1 MKARFSTRIGA
12 VVAAAGLVAGLGAC
26 SSDDNNSAADKS
38 QDTIKVVTSTKVWAD
53 IADAVTDDEKVS
65 IDPII
70 SSNDIDPHSY
80 EPAASDMAK
89 VEKADILVAGGG
101 HYDAWL
107 TSSLRDAQDKVIIS
121 ALPMD
126 EHGHDHDHEHDHE
139 GEDAHEHDHE
149 GHEHEAEDAHEHDH
163 EGHDH
168 EAEDA
173 HDHEHEGH
181 DHEGEDAHE
190 HDQEGH
196 EHHHHDGETN
206 EHIWYDT
213 DAVEE
218 TAQQLADALTKK
230 GAKADMEAVDKEL
243 KAIEKSKSKIK
254 AAKVAQ
260 VHPLADD
267 ILKDTKVK
275 DITPKGYRQSTLNES
290 EPSAADVNEMLKLI
304 ESGDL
309 DYLIDA
315 PQTHDQVSQRLV
327 EAAKAKG
334 VKIIN
339 VYESPSAD
347 QSFFDL
353 YKQTLS
359 ELESA

>member
-1 MKARFSTRIGA
+1 MKARFSTRIA
-12 VVAAAGLVAGLGAC
+12 ALVASAGLIAGLGAC
-26 SSDDNNSAADKS
+26 SSNDDSATPAGES
-38 QDTIKVVTSTKVWAD
+38 EGTIKVVTSTKVWAD

-70 SSNDIDPHSY
+70 ASNDIDPHSY
-80 EPAASDMAK
+80 EPAAADMAK
-89 VEKADILVAGGG
+89 VEQADILVAGGG

-107 TSSLRDAQDKVIIS
+107 TASLRDAEDKVIIS
-121 ALPMD
+121 ALPQEEGHDHDHDHEGHDDQD
-126 EHGHDHDHEHDHE
+126 EHAGHNHDHDHGHGHDHDHE
-139 GEDAHEHDHE
+139 
-149 GHEHEAEDAHEHDH
+149 
-163 EGHDH
+163 GHD
-168 EAEDA
+168 
-173 HDHEHEGH
+173 EHG
-181 DHEGEDAHE
+181 D
-190 HDQEGH
+190 H
-196 EHHHHDGETN
+196 EHHHHDGEAN
-206 EHIWYDT
+206 EHVWYDT

-218 TAQQLADALTKK
+218 TAEQLAEALNKM
-230 GAKADMEAVDKEL
+230 GAKADTKTVDEQLKDIEEA
-243 KAIEKSKSKIK
+243 KSKIQ

-290 EPSAADVNEMLKLI
+290 EPSASDVNEMLKLI
-304 ESGDL
+304 ESGEL

-334 VKIIN
+334 IKIIN
-339 VYESPSAD
+339 VFESPSAD

-359 ELESA
+359 EMESA

>member
-1 MKARFSTRIGA
+1 MKARFSTRIA
-12 VVAAAGLVAGLGAC
+12 ALVASAGLVAGLGAC
-26 SSDDNNSAADKS
+26 SSNDDSATSAGKS
-38 QDTIKVVTSTKVWAD
+38 EDTIKVVTSTKVWAD
-53 IADAVTDDEKVS
+53 VADAVTDDEKVS

-70 SSNDIDPHSY
+70 ASNDIDPHSY
-80 EPAASDMAK
+80 EPAAADMAK
-89 VEKADILVAGGG
+89 VEDADILVAGGG

-107 TSSLRDAQDKVIIS
+107 TSSLRDAKDKVIIS
-121 ALPMD
+121 ALPQ
-126 EHGHDHDHEHDHE
+126 EEGHDHDHDHDY
-139 GEDAHEHDHE
+139 E
-149 GHEHEAEDAHEHDH
+149 GHDDHDH

-168 EAEDA
+168 EGHND
-173 HDHEHEGH
+173 HDHG
-181 DHEGEDAHE
+181 DH
-190 HDQEGH
+190 EGH
-196 EHHHHDGETN
+196 EHHHDGEAN
-206 EHIWYDT
+206 EHVWYDT

-218 TAQQLADALTKK
+218 TAEQLAEALTKR
-230 GAKADMEAVDKEL
+230 GAKADTKAVDKEI
-243 KAIEKSKSKIK
+243 KDIEEAKSKLK

-267 ILKDTKVK
+267 ILKDTKVE

-290 EPSAADVNEMLKLI
+290 EPSASDVNEMLKLI
-304 ESGDL
+304 ESGEL

-334 VKIIN
+334 VKI
-339 VYESPSAD
+339 VDVFESPSAD

-359 ELESA
+359 DMESA

>member
-1 MKARFSTRIGA
+1 MKARFSTRIA
-12 VVAAAGLVAGLGAC
+12 ALVASAGLVAGLGAC
-26 SSDDNNSAADKS
+26 SSNDDSATSAGKS
-38 QDTIKVVTSTKVWAD
+38 EDTIKVVTSTKVWAD

-70 SSNDIDPHSY
+70 ASNDIDPHSY
-80 EPAASDMAK
+80 EPAAADMAK
-89 VEKADILVAGGG
+89 VEDADILVAGGG

-107 TSSLRDAQDKVIIS
+107 TSSLRDAKDKVIIS
-121 ALPMD
+121 ALPQ
-126 EHGHDHDHEHDHE
+126 EEGHNHDHDHEGHD
-139 GEDAHEHDHE
+139 HDHE
-149 GHEHEAEDAHEHDH
+149 GHEHDG
-163 EGHDH
+163 EGHD
-168 EAEDA
+168 
-173 HDHEHEGH
+173 DH
-181 DHEGEDAHE
+181 
-190 HDQEGH
+190 EGH
-196 EHHHHDGETN
+196 EHHHHDGEAN
-206 EHIWYDT
+206 EHVWYDT

-218 TAQQLADALTKK
+218 TAEQLAEALTKL
-230 GAKADMEAVDKEL
+230 GAKADTKAVDKEI
-243 KAIEKSKSKIK
+243 KDIEEAKSKLK

-267 ILKDTKVK
+267 ILKDTKVE

-290 EPSAADVNEMLKLI
+290 EPSASDVNEMLKLI
-304 ESGDL
+304 ESGEL

-334 VKIIN
+334 VKI
-339 VYESPSAD
+339 VDVFESPSAD

-359 ELESA
+359 DMESA

>member
-1 MKARFSTRIGA
+1 MKARFSTRIA
-12 VVAAAGLVAGLGAC
+12 ALVASAGLIAGLGAC
-26 SSDDNNSAADKS
+26 SSNDDSAAPAGES
-38 QDTIKVVTSTKVWAD
+38 EGTIKVVTSTKVWAD

-70 SSNDIDPHSY
+70 ASNDIDPHSY
-80 EPAASDMAK
+80 EPAAADMAK
-89 VEKADILVAGGG
+89 VEQADILVAGGG

-107 TSSLRDAQDKVIIS
+107 TASLRDAEDKVIIS
-121 ALPMD
+121 ALPQ
-126 EHGHDHDHEHDHE
+126 EEGHDHDHE
-139 GEDAHEHDHE
+139 
-149 GHEHEAEDAHEHDH
+149 
-163 EGHDH
+163 GHD
-168 EAEDA
+168 D
-173 HDHEHEGH
+173 HDEHG
-181 DHEGEDAHE
+181 D
-190 HDQEGH
+190 H
-196 EHHHHDGETN
+196 EHHHHDGEAN
-206 EHIWYDT
+206 EHVWYDT

-218 TAQQLADALTKK
+218 TAEQLAEALNKM
-230 GAKADMEAVDKEL
+230 GAKADTKTVDEQLKDIEEA
-243 KAIEKSKSKIK
+243 KSKLQ

-290 EPSAADVNEMLKLI
+290 EPSASDVNEMLKLI
-304 ESGDL
+304 ESGKL

-334 VKIIN
+334 IKIIN
-339 VYESPSAD
+339 VFESPSAD

-359 ELESA
+359 EMESA

>member
-1 MKARFSTRIGA
+1 MKARFSTRIA
-12 VVAAAGLVAGLGAC
+12 ALVASAGLVAGLGAC
-26 SSDDNNSAADKS
+26 SSNDDSATSAGKS
-38 QDTIKVVTSTKVWAD
+38 EDTIKVVTSTKVWAD
-53 IADAVTDDEKVS
+53 VADAVTDDEKVS

-70 SSNDIDPHSY
+70 ASNDIDPHSY
-80 EPAASDMAK
+80 EPAAADMAK
-89 VEKADILVAGGG
+89 VEDADILVAGGG

-107 TSSLRDAQDKVIIS
+107 TSSLRDAKDKVIIS
-121 ALPMD
+121 ALPQ
-126 EHGHDHDHEHDHE
+126 EEGHDHDH
-139 GEDAHEHDHE
+139 DHE
-149 GHEHEAEDAHEHDH
+149 GHDHDH

-168 EAEDA
+168 EGHND
-173 HDHEHEGH
+173 HDHG
-181 DHEGEDAHE
+181 DH
-190 HDQEGH
+190 EGH
-196 EHHHHDGETN
+196 EHHHDGEAN
-206 EHIWYDT
+206 EHVWYDT

-218 TAQQLADALTKK
+218 TAEQLAEALTKM
-230 GAKADMEAVDKEL
+230 GAKADTKAVDKEI
-243 KAIEKSKSKIK
+243 KDIEEAKSKLK

-267 ILKDTKVK
+267 ILKDTKVE

-290 EPSAADVNEMLKLI
+290 EPSASDVNEMLKLI
-304 ESGDL
+304 ESGEL

-334 VKIIN
+334 VKI
-339 VYESPSAD
+339 VDVFESPSAD

-359 ELESA
+359 DMESA

>member
-1 MKARFSTRIGA
+1 MKARFSTRIA
-12 VVAAAGLVAGLGAC
+12 ALVASVGLVAGLGAC
-26 SSDDNNSAADKS
+26 SSDDDSATTAGESTGD
-38 QDTIKVVTSTKVWAD
+38 IKVVTSTKVWAD

-70 SSNDIDPHSY
+70 ASNDIDPHSY
-80 EPAASDMAK
+80 EPAAADMAK
-89 VEKADILVAGGG
+89 VEQADILVAGGG

-107 TSSLRDAQDKVIIS
+107 TASLRDAKDKVIIS
-121 ALPMD
+121 ALPQ
-126 EHGHDHDHEHDHE
+126 
-139 GEDAHEHDHE
+139 ED
-149 GHEHEAEDAHEHDH
+149 GHDH

-168 EAEDA
+168 EG
-173 HDHEHEGH
+173 HDHEGH
-181 DHEGEDAHE
+181 DHDEHEAEGHEAHE
-190 HDQEGH
+190 GHAHDHGHEGHDHDHEGH
-196 EHHHHDGETN
+196 EHHHHDGEAN
-206 EHIWYDT
+206 EHVWYDT

-218 TAQQLADALTKK
+218 TAQQLSEALTKM
-230 GAKADMEAVDKEL
+230 GAKADTKAVEKEIKDIEEA
-243 KAIEKSKSKIK
+243 KSKLK

-275 DITPKGYRQSTLNES
+275 DITPKDYRQSTLNES
-290 EPSAADVNEMLKLI
+290 EPSASDVNEMLKLI
-304 ESGDL
+304 ESGEL

-334 VKIIN
+334 VKIVN

-359 ELESA
+359 DMESA

>member
-1 MKARFSTRIGA
+1 MKARFSTRIA
-12 VVAAAGLVAGLGAC
+12 ALVASAGLIAGLGAC
-26 SSDDNNSAADKS
+26 SSNDDSATPAGES
-38 QDTIKVVTSTKVWAD
+38 EGTIKVVTSTKVWAD

-70 SSNDIDPHSY
+70 ASNDIDPHSY
-80 EPAASDMAK
+80 EPAAADMAK
-89 VEKADILVAGGG
+89 VEQADILVAGGG

-107 TSSLRDAQDKVIIS
+107 TASLRDAEDKVIIS
-121 ALPMD
+121 ALPQ
-126 EHGHDHDHEHDHE
+126 EEGHDHDHDHDHE
-139 GEDAHEHDHE
+139 GQDEHGDHE
-149 GHEHEAEDAHEHDH
+149 
-163 EGHDH
+163 
-168 EAEDA
+168 
-173 HDHEHEGH
+173 
-181 DHEGEDAHE
+181 
-190 HDQEGH
+190 
-196 EHHHHDGETN
+196 HHHDGEAN
-206 EHIWYDT
+206 EHVWYDT

-218 TAQQLADALTKK
+218 TAEQLAEALNKM
-230 GAKADMEAVDKEL
+230 GAKADTKTVDEQLKDIEEA
-243 KAIEKSKSKIK
+243 KSKLQ

-290 EPSAADVNEMLKLI
+290 EPSASDVNEMLKLI
-304 ESGDL
+304 ESGKL

-334 VKIIN
+334 IKIIN
-339 VYESPSAD
+339 VFESPSAD

-359 ELESA
+359 EMESA

>member
-1 MKARFSTRIGA
+1 MKARFSTRIA
-12 VVAAAGLVAGLGAC
+12 ALVASAGLVAGLGAC
-26 SSDDNNSAADKS
+26 SSNDDSTTSAGKS
-38 QDTIKVVTSTKVWAD
+38 EDTIKVVTSTKVWAD
-53 IADAVTDDEKVS
+53 VADAVTDDEKVA

-70 SSNDIDPHSY
+70 ASNDIDPHSY
-80 EPAASDMAK
+80 EPAAADMAK
-89 VEKADILVAGGG
+89 VEDADILVAGGG

-107 TSSLRDAQDKVIIS
+107 TSSLRDAKDKVIIS
-121 ALPMD
+121 ALPQ
-126 EHGHDHDHEHDHE
+126 EEGHNHDHDHE
-139 GEDAHEHDHE
+139 
-149 GHEHEAEDAHEHDH
+149 GHNHDH

-168 EAEDA
+168 D
-173 HDHEHEGH
+173 HDHEGH
-181 DHEGEDAHE
+181 DHDHGD
-190 HDQEGH
+190 HDGH
-196 EHHHHDGETN
+196 EHHHHDGEAN
-206 EHIWYDT
+206 EHVWYNT

-218 TAQQLADALTKK
+218 TAEQLAEALTKM
-230 GAKADMEAVDKEL
+230 GAKADTKAVDKEI
-243 KAIEKSKSKIK
+243 KDIEEAKSKLK

-290 EPSAADVNEMLKLI
+290 EPSASDVNEILKLI
-304 ESGDL
+304 ESGEL
-309 DYLIDA
+309 DYLIDS

-334 VKIIN
+334 VKI
-339 VYESPSAD
+339 VDVFESPSTG

-359 ELESA
+359 DMESA

>member
-1 MKARFSTRIGA
+1 MKARFSTRIA
-12 VVAAAGLVAGLGAC
+12 ALVASAGLVAGLGAC
-26 SSDDNNSAADKS
+26 SSNDDSTTSAGKS
-38 QDTIKVVTSTKVWAD
+38 EDTIKVVTSTKVWAD
-53 IADAVTDDEKVS
+53 VADAVTDDEKVA

-70 SSNDIDPHSY
+70 ASNDIDPHSY
-80 EPAASDMAK
+80 EPAAADMAK
-89 VEKADILVAGGG
+89 VEDADILVAGGG

-107 TSSLRDAQDKVIIS
+107 TSSLRDAKDKVIIS
-121 ALPMD
+121 ALPQ
-126 EHGHDHDHEHDHE
+126 EEGHNHDHDHE
-139 GEDAHEHDHE
+139 
-149 GHEHEAEDAHEHDH
+149 GHNHDH

-168 EAEDA
+168 D
-173 HDHEHEGH
+173 HDHDHEGH
-181 DHEGEDAHE
+181 DHDHGD
-190 HDQEGH
+190 HDGH
-196 EHHHHDGETN
+196 EHHHHDGEAN
-206 EHIWYDT
+206 EHVWYDT

-218 TAQQLADALTKK
+218 TAEQLAEALNKM
-230 GAKADMEAVDKEL
+230 GAKADTKTVDEQLKDIEEA
-243 KAIEKSKSKIK
+243 KSKLQ

-290 EPSAADVNEMLKLI
+290 EPSASDVNEMLKLI
-304 ESGDL
+304 ESGKL

-334 VKIIN
+334 IKIIN
-339 VYESPSAD
+339 VFESPSAD

-359 ELESA
+359 EMESA

>member
-26 SSDDNNSAADKS
+26 SSDDTKSTAGQS
-38 QDTIKVVTSTKVWAD
+38 QDNIKVVTSTKVWAD

-89 VEKADILVAGGG
+89 VEKADILIAGGG

-107 TSSLRDAQDKVIIS
+107 TSSLRDTQDKVIIS
-121 ALPMD
+121 ALPTD
-126 EHGHDHDHEHDHE
+126 EHGHDHEHE
-139 GEDAHEHDHE
+139 G
-149 GHEHEAEDAHEHDH
+149 
-163 EGHDH
+163 
-168 EAEDA
+168 EDA

-181 DHEGEDAHE
+181 DHDHEGEEGHDHEE
-190 HDQEGH
+190 HDDTH
-196 EHHHHDGETN
+196 EHHHDGETN

-218 TAQQLADALTKK
+218 TAQQLTDALTKK
-230 GAKADMEAVDKEL
+230 GAKADMNAVDKEL

>member
-1 MKARFSTRIGA
+1 MKARFSTRIA
-12 VVAAAGLVAGLGAC
+12 ALVASAGLVAGLGAC
-26 SSDDNNSAADKS
+26 SSNDDSATSAGKS
-38 QDTIKVVTSTKVWAD
+38 EDTIKVVTSTKVWAD
-53 IADAVTDDEKVS
+53 VADAVTDDEKVS

-70 SSNDIDPHSY
+70 ASNDIDPHSY
-80 EPAASDMAK
+80 EPAAADMEK
-89 VEKADILVAGGG
+89 VEDADILVAGGG

-107 TSSLRDAQDKVIIS
+107 TSSLRDAKDKVIIS
-121 ALPMD
+121 ALPQ
-126 EHGHDHDHEHDHE
+126 EEGHEHDHDHE
-139 GEDAHEHDHE
+139 GHEHDHE
-149 GHEHEAEDAHEHDH
+149 GHAHEGHDDH

-168 EAEDA
+168 
-173 HDHEHEGH
+173 DH
-181 DHEGEDAHE
+181 
-190 HDQEGH
+190 EGH
-196 EHHHHDGETN
+196 EHHHHDGEAN
-206 EHIWYDT
+206 EHVWYDT

-218 TAQQLADALTKK
+218 TAEQLADALTKL
-230 GAKADMEAVDKEL
+230 GAKAGTKAVDKEI
-243 KAIEKSKSKIK
+243 KDIEEAKSKLK

-267 ILKDTKVK
+267 ILKDTKVE

-290 EPSAADVNEMLKLI
+290 EPSASDVNEMLKLI
-304 ESGDL
+304 ESGEL

-334 VKIIN
+334 VKI
-339 VYESPSAD
+339 VDVFESPSTD

-359 ELESA
+359 DMESA

>member
-1 MKARFSTRIGA
+1 MKARFSTRIA
-12 VVAAAGLVAGLGAC
+12 ALVASAGLVAGLGAC
-26 SSDDNNSAADKS
+26 SSNDDSATSAGKS
-38 QDTIKVVTSTKVWAD
+38 EDTIKVVTSTKVWAD
-53 IADAVTDDEKVS
+53 VADAVTDDEKVS

-70 SSNDIDPHSY
+70 ASNDIDPHSY
-80 EPAASDMAK
+80 EPAAADMAK
-89 VEKADILVAGGG
+89 VEDADILVAGGG

-107 TSSLRDAQDKVIIS
+107 TSSLRDAKDKVITS
-121 ALPMD
+121 ALPQEEGHD
-126 EHGHDHDHEHDHE
+126 HEHDHDHEGHDDHDHEGHDHDHEGHD
-139 GEDAHEHDHE
+139 HDHE
-149 GHEHEAEDAHEHDH
+149 GHEHDH
-163 EGHDH
+163 
-168 EAEDA
+168 
-173 HDHEHEGH
+173 
-181 DHEGEDAHE
+181 
-190 HDQEGH
+190 EGH
-196 EHHHHDGETN
+196 EHHHHDGEAN
-206 EHIWYDT
+206 EHVWYNT

-218 TAQQLADALTKK
+218 TAEQLAEALTKM
-230 GAKADMEAVDKEL
+230 GAKADTKAVDKEI
-243 KAIEKSKSKIK
+243 KDIEEAKSKLK

-290 EPSAADVNEMLKLI
+290 EPSASDVNEMLKLI
-304 ESGDL
+304 ESGEL

-334 VKIIN
+334 VKI
-339 VYESPSAD
+339 VDVFESPSAD

-359 ELESA
+359 GMESA

>member
-1 MKARFSTRIGA
+1 MKARFSTRIA
-12 VVAAAGLVAGLGAC
+12 ALVASAGLVAGLGAC
-26 SSDDNNSAADKS
+26 SSNDDSATSADKS
-38 QDTIKVVTSTKVWAD
+38 EDTIKVVTSTKVWAD
-53 IADAVTDDEKVS
+53 VADAVTDDEKVS

-70 SSNDIDPHSY
+70 ASNDIDPHSY
-80 EPAASDMAK
+80 EPAAADMAK
-89 VEKADILVAGGG
+89 VEDADILVAGGG

-107 TSSLRDAQDKVIIS
+107 TSSLRDAKDKVIIS
-121 ALPMD
+121 ALPQEED
-126 EHGHDHDHEHDHE
+126 HDHDHD
-139 GEDAHEHDHE
+139 
-149 GHEHEAEDAHEHDH
+149 HDH

-168 EAEDA
+168 E
-173 HDHEHEGH
+173 GH
-181 DHEGEDAHE
+181 DHEG
-190 HDQEGH
+190 HDDHDHEGH
-196 EHHHHDGETN
+196 DEHHHHDGEAN
-206 EHIWYDT
+206 EHVWYDT

-218 TAQQLADALTKK
+218 TAEQLTEALTKM
-230 GAKADMEAVDKEL
+230 GAKADTKAVDKEI
-243 KAIEKSKSKIK
+243 KDIEEAKSKLK

-267 ILKDTKVK
+267 ILKDTKVE

-290 EPSAADVNEMLKLI
+290 EPSASDVNEMLKLI
-304 ESGDL
+304 ESGEL

-334 VKIIN
+334 VKI
-339 VYESPSAD
+339 VDVFESPSAD

-359 ELESA
+359 DMESA

>member
-1 MKARFSTRIGA
+1 MKARFSTRIA
-12 VVAAAGLVAGLGAC
+12 ALVASAGLVAGLGAC
-26 SSDDNNSAADKS
+26 SSNDDSTTSAGKS
-38 QDTIKVVTSTKVWAD
+38 EDTIKVVTSTKVWAD
-53 IADAVTDDEKVS
+53 VADAVTDDEKVA

-70 SSNDIDPHSY
+70 ASNDIDPHSY
-80 EPAASDMAK
+80 EPAAADMAK
-89 VEKADILVAGGG
+89 VEDADILVAGGG

-107 TSSLRDAQDKVIIS
+107 TSSLRDAKDKVIIS
-121 ALPMD
+121 ALPQ
-126 EHGHDHDHEHDHE
+126 EEGHNHDHDHE
-139 GEDAHEHDHE
+139 
-149 GHEHEAEDAHEHDH
+149 GHNHDH

-168 EAEDA
+168 D
-173 HDHEHEGH
+173 HDHEGH
-181 DHEGEDAHE
+181 DHDHGD
-190 HDQEGH
+190 HDGH
-196 EHHHHDGETN
+196 EHHHHDGEAN
-206 EHIWYDT
+206 EHVWYDT

-218 TAQQLADALTKK
+218 TAEQLAEALTKL
-230 GAKADMEAVDKEL
+230 GAKADTKAVDKEI
-243 KAIEKSKSKIK
+243 KDIEEAKSKLK

-267 ILKDTKVK
+267 ILKDTKVE

-290 EPSAADVNEMLKLI
+290 EPSASDVNEMLKLI
-304 ESGDL
+304 ESGEL

-334 VKIIN
+334 VKI
-339 VYESPSAD
+339 VDVFESPSAD

-359 ELESA
+359 DMESA